1 MRAEAAPPAPHAA
14 GPAPAGPAAWT
25 REGLQVWLVDAAASV
40 LGCER
45 ERIDVDAPI
54 FELGLDSTHLSGLV
68 AGLSEQLGREL
79 DATFLIRH
87 ATIAAA
93 AAALVEEPQTP
104 ATAARAGWK
113 PGTQAAPGG
122 AIEVIGMACRFP
134 RAGDLG
140 AYWSNLVHGR
150 DCLRPWSQRSG
161 RGDGTASRAGREDH
175 AGLMDNIDR
184 FDAAH
189 FRIAPAEAAEMD
201 PQQRLL
207 LEVACEALEDAGLG
221 REALRG
227 SETGVFVGA
236 SHSEF
241 ALERFRARQ
250 TVSGLS
256 GTGSALSIIA
266 NRLSYVL
273 DLGGP
278 SLTVDTACSSS
289 TVALHLA
296 CQSLRSGEIDT
307 AIVAGVNLLLSDAVT
322 GGLRAAGML
331 SPSSQCRS
339 FDASADGYV
348 RGEGVGVLVLRARR
362 TGDPPPARS
371 YARIL
376 ATGCNQDGRSGALTA
391 PSPLAQERLLER
403 VRAQAGCRPDE
414 VTFIEAHGSA
424 TPLGD
429 PIEVHALMSA
439 YGRDRPADR
448 PLWIGSVK
456 SNIGHLEAAAGIA
469 GLIKAVLAIHHR
481 RLPPSL
487 HCRAPNPHVQWDRLP
502 VRVADSLRTLEDAT
516 VIGGVSSFGFG
527 GTNAH
532 VLLASAAATATGARR
547 ATAQAAASRGAFVML
562 GARSADSL
570 QVAARRWADWLD
582 DDGPAPVLDDMAW
595 SSQLRAAD
603 RPWRAASWGRSTAE
617 LVADLRALGA
627 LRPPAREPAPRRI
640 DGGLLILDGELDLH
654 GSLRDRLPWAE
665 PLFRSTMA
673 RCREA
678 LLAQG
683 GPDLDGPLV
692 AGSQASRLYGFAS
705 LWGLG
710 EVLQAHGLR
719 VQGVRARGV
728 GRAAGACLLGL
739 QSMRTTLVELRDA
752 SAAGPPGP
760 QAWQRLEPGTTDGD
774 GGNGGRGSETHT
786 ATATATAIATS
797 VPVVILS
804 QDPDAA
810 AQVPGH
816 PAVRLVDDGRPLH
829 VALLC
834 QLVAQ
839 GLVLD
844 PRAAAVRG
852 GPTWLPPTPWEHAV
866 FAIEAVAATAPTAMQ
881 ERAAAT
887 AARSTEGAQAD
898 PALASAGADDA
909 PRTATEQIVAGY
921 FANFNGRSSVPMTTR
936 LIQLIQPRDMT
947 DICRRLG
954 ERLQCE
960 LGIDVLLRASDL
972 RELAAE
978 IDGRAP
984 LGGGLRDS
992 LQRGAAR
999 RRSP

>member
-1 MRAEAAPPAPHAA
+1 MQAEAAAPAPHGA
-14 GPAPAGPAAWT
+14 GPAPAGSAART
-25 REGLQVWLVDAAASV
+25 REALQAWLVDAAACA

-45 ERIDVDAPI
+45 GRIDVDAPI
-54 FELGLDSTHLSGLV
+54 FELGLDSAHLSALV

-93 AAALVEEPQTP
+93 AAALVDAQDTP
-104 ATAARAGWK
+104 AAAMRAGRA
-113 PGTQAAPGG
+113 PGTPVAPGE

-161 RGDGTASRAGREDH
+161 RDDGTASRQGREDH
-175 AGLMDNIDR
+175 AGLMDGIDR

-221 REALRG
+221 RETLRG
-227 SETGVFVGA
+227 SDTGVFVGA

-273 DLGGP
+273 DLSGP

-296 CQSLRSGEIDT
+296 CQSLRNGEIDT

-331 SPSSQCRS
+331 SQSSQCRS

-348 RGEGVGVLVLRARR
+348 RGEGVGVLVLRTWRA
-362 TGDPPPARS
+362 GDTPPSRS
-371 YARIL
+371 YARVL

-391 PSPLAQERLLER
+391 PSPMAQERLLER

-414 VTFIEAHGSA
+414 VTFVEAHGSA

-487 HCRAPNPHVQWDRLP
+487 HCRTPNPLVQWDRLP
-502 VRVADSLRTLEDAT
+502 VRVADSLRMLDDET

-532 VLLASAAATATGARR
+532 VLLASAATAPPAARR
-547 ATAQAAASRGAFVML
+547 VPAQAATPRGAFVVL
-562 GARSADSL
+562 SARSADSL

-582 DDGPAPVLDDMAW
+582 DDGPAPALDDLAW
-595 SSQLRAAD
+595 TSQLRAAE
-603 RPWRAASWGRSTAE
+603 RPWCAASWGRSTAE
-617 LVADLRALGA
+617 LVADLRACGA
-627 LRPPAREPAPRRI
+627 PRPPARGPAPRRI
-640 DGGLLILDGELDLH
+640 DGGLLVLDGELDLH
-654 GSLRDRLPWAE
+654 DRLRERLPWAE
-665 PLFRSTMA
+665 PLFRSTLA

-678 LLAQG
+678 LLVQG
-683 GPDLDGPLV
+683 GPDLEGPLA
-692 AGSQASRLYGFAS
+692 AGSEASRLFVFAA

-719 VQGVRARGV
+719 VRGVRARGV
-728 GRAAGACLLGL
+728 GRAAGACLLRL
-739 QSMRTTLVELRDA
+739 QSMRSAMAELRDA
-752 SAAGPPGP
+752 AAPPGL
-760 QAWQRLEPGTTDGD
+760 QDWHRLEARTTGHDGSIGTPTDP
-774 GGNGGRGSETHT
+774 
-786 ATATATAIATS
+786 ATT
-797 VPVVILS
+797 VPAVILS
-804 QDPDAA
+804 RDPDTAA
-810 AQVPGH
+810 PVPGH
-816 PAVRLVDDGRPLH
+816 LAVLLADDGRPLH

-852 GPTWLPPTPWEHAV
+852 RPTWLPPTPWEHAV
-866 FAIEAVAATAPTAMQ
+866 FAFEVAAAPAPAAKQDRPSAMGLSARPG
-881 ERAAAT
+881 EAAP
-887 AARSTEGAQAD
+887 AD

-909 PRTATEQIVAGY
+909 PQTATEQIVAGY
-921 FANFNGRSSVPMTTR
+921 FANLTGRSSVAMTTR
-936 LIQLIQPRDMT
+936 LVQLIQPREMT

-954 ERLQCE
+954 ERLKCE
-960 LGIDVLLRASDL
+960 LGIDVLLRASNL
-972 RELAAE
+972 RELATE

-984 LGGGLRDS
+984 MGGGLRDS